1 MKKERDEENVKELV
15 QNLLKITNTK
25 MESVPLVVVDS
36 NDETV
41 RSLVMSMEWKK
52 NAKVLTLNQ
61 MGLASVDVI
70 RTTLEKAS
78 SIRALLVST
87 SSTKDAVA
95 VMFSN
100 NQKDL
105 KHSKYVLGKYN
116 IARGCD
122 SYPHRHQLREN
133 L

>member
-1 MKKERDEENVKELV
+1 MKKERDEESVKELV

-25 MESVPLVVVDS
+25 MDSVALVVVDS

-87 SSTKDAVA
+87 CSTKDAVA
-95 VMFSN
+95 IMLSN

-105 KHSKYVLGKYN
+105 KHSKYVLGKY
-116 IARGCD
+116 
-122 SYPHRHQLREN
+122 
-133 L
+133 